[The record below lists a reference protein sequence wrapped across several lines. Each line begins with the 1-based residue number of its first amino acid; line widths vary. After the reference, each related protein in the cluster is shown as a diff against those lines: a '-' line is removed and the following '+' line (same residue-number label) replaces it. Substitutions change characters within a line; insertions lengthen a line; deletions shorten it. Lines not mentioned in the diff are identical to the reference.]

1 MEIDAITRSKLK
13 NVAFTSTEPPTT
25 NVLWAKPNGDDV
37 TMYIFKNGS
46 WVSLKSEG
54 GLDSITQAYIDSQD
68 LATLTSAKED
78 ADKNLAAEVT
88 RAKEAETAIQS
99 TVSTNTT
106 DIGTLKGYFN
116 NGVANSANSANS
128 AKKLST
134 AVTLWGNTFDG
145 TTSIEGTSNVNGDL
159 MNIGAAGNSNFCI
172 QGVASNVD
180 YTHLYITQANRP
192 IAMQVGYGNV
202 GIGTATPTTKLQVEG
217 TFKATKDAT
226 IEGNLTVNGSITS
239 STTPLVTTEYVD
251 TALAKKQDT
260 LQSGTN
266 IKTIN
271 GNSILGEGDI
281 TIEGGGDGSTDL
293 PKMWVNVLSTKDTAF
308 VVDGEIVEIPA
319 HKNMILKDFSSIEP
333 YVNKSEGIANTCDGI
348 TRFDIHYNDINIPIT
363 KFTFET
369 YVYINGWIMKYGTA
383 LKHLDVSGWDTSTM
397 TSMYN
402 MFCSM
407 QNVTE
412 LDVGGFD
419 TSNVTNFESM
429 FNACSSLTSLDV
441 SGFNTS
447 KATTMKSMFTNT
459 NLTTLDVGGFDAS
472 NVTSM
477 HKMFLNNSSLTTLDV
492 SGWDVSKV
500 TDFSY
505 MFMNCKKLNTLD
517 VSKWNT
523 KSAKN
528 IYAMFHNTTALTS
541 IDLSNFDLSNTTNIS
556 DLFGSA
562 AQLTN
567 IIFGEGWGKPQNDI
581 TLDLSS
587 CGSSKSYK
595 LTDETY
601 ASMLTMYDRVTN
613 GLTTTYTI
621 KFSTK
626 HNIPDGWIDKMI
638 ARGYTIV
645 TA

>member
-1 MEIDAITRSKLK
+1 MKIDAITRSKLK

-68 LATLTSAKED
+68 LATLASAKED
-78 ADKNLAAEVT
+78 ADKNLAAEVK
-88 RAKEAETAIQS
+88 RAKGAETAIQD

-106 DIGTLKGYFN
+106 DIGTLKGYFD
-116 NGVANSANSANS
+116 NGVANSANS

-134 AVTLWGNTFDG
+134 AVTLWGNKFDG

-172 QGVASNVD
+172 QGVASGVD
-180 YTHLYITQANRP
+180 YTHLYITQAHRP

-217 TFKATKDAT
+217 TFKATQDAT
-226 IEGNLTVNGSITS
+226 IEGNLTVNGSIIS

-251 TALAKKQDT
+251 TALTKKQDT

-271 GNSILGEGDI
+271 GNSLLGEGDI
-281 TIEGGGDGSTDL
+281 TIEGGGGSTDL
-293 PKMWVNVLSTKDTAF
+293 PKMWVNLLSTKDTAF
-308 VVDGEIVEIPA
+308 VVDGEIVKIPA

-333 YVNKSEGIANTCDGI
+333 YIDKNKGIANTCDGL
-348 TRFDIHYNDINIPIT
+348 TRFDIHYNDINVPIT

-369 YVYINGWIMKYGTA
+369 YIYIDKWIITYPTL
-383 LKHLDVSGWDTSTM
+383 LKHLDVSGWDTSNM
-397 TSMYN
+397 TSMYR
-402 MFCSM
+402 MFCDM
-407 QNVTE
+407 QNLTE
-412 LDVGGFD
+412 LDVSGFDTSSVTTLQQMFNNCNLTTLDVSGFD
-419 TSNVTNFESM
+419 TSNVTSM
-429 FNACSSLTSLDV
+429 YGMFLNDSSLT
-441 SGFNTS
+441 
-447 KATTMKSMFTNT
+447 A
-459 NLTTLDVGGFDAS
+459 
-472 NVTSM
+472 
-477 HKMFLNNSSLTTLDV
+477 LDV

-500 TDFSY
+500 TDFEH
-505 MFMNCKKLNTLD
+505 MFHNCKKVAALDVSNWNSKSAQRMDAVFYNCCIVTTLD
-517 VSKWNT
+517 VSK
-523 KSAKN
+523 
-528 IYAMFHNTTALTS
+528 
-541 IDLSNFDLSNTTNIS
+541 FDLSNLKRMDDI
-556 DLFGSA
+556 FGSCT
-562 AQLTN
+562 QLTN
-567 IIFGEGWGKPQNDI
+567 IIFGEGWGKPQNNI
-581 TLDLSS
+581 TLNLST
-587 CGSSKSYK
+587 CGSSKSYM

-601 ASMLTMYDRVTN
+601 TSMLTMYDRVTN
-613 GLTTTYTI
+613 GLTSTYTI

-626 HNIPDGWIDKMI
+626 HNIPDGWIDTMT

>member
-1 MEIDAITRSKLK
+1 MKIDAITRSKLK

-68 LATLTSAKED
+68 LATLASAKED
-78 ADKNLAAEVT
+78 ADKNLAAEVK
-88 RAKEAETAIQS
+88 RAKGAETAIQD

-106 DIGTLKGYFN
+106 DIGTLKGYFDNGIAN
-116 NGVANSANSANS
+116 NANSANS

-134 AVTLWGNTFDG
+134 AVTLWGNKFDG

-159 MNIGAAGNSNFCI
+159 MNIGAAGNANFCI
-172 QGVASNVD
+172 QGVTSGVD
-180 YTHLYITQANRP
+180 YTHLYITQAHRP

-217 TFKATKDAT
+217 TFKATQDAT
-226 IEGNLTVNGSITS
+226 IEGNLTVNGSIIS
-239 STTPLVTTEYVD
+239 STTPLVTTEYID

-271 GNSILGEGDI
+271 GNSLLGEGDI
-281 TIEGGGDGSTDL
+281 TIEGGGGSTDL
-293 PKMWVNVLSTKDTAF
+293 PKMWVNLLSTKDTAF

-333 YVNKSEGIANTCDGI
+333 YIDKNKGIVNTCDGL
-348 TRFDIHYNDINIPIT
+348 TRFDIHYNDINVPIT

-369 YVYINGWIMKYGTA
+369 YIYIGKWIMTYATL
-383 LKHLDVSGWDTSTM
+383 LKHLDVSGWDTSNM

-402 MFCSM
+402 MFCNM
-407 QNVTE
+407 QKLTE
-412 LDVGGFD
+412 LDVSGFD
-419 TSNVTNFESM
+419 TSKVTNFESM
-429 FNACSSLTSLDV
+429 FNNCSSLTSLDI
-441 SGFNTS
+441 SGFDTS
-447 KATTMKSMFTNT
+447 SATILKQMFTNT
-459 NLTTLDVGGFDAS
+459 NLTTLDVSKWDTS
-472 NVTSM
+472 NVTNM
-477 HKMFLNNSSLTTLDV
+477 HRMFLNDSSLTALDV
-492 SGWDVSKV
+492 SGFDVSKV
-500 TDFSY
+500 TDFEY
-505 MFMNCKKLNTLD
+505 IFCNCKKVATLDVSNWNPKSAQKMSAAFYNCIVTTLD
-517 VSKWNT
+517 VSK
-523 KSAKN
+523 
-528 IYAMFHNTTALTS
+528 
-541 IDLSNFDLSNTTNIS
+541 FDLSNLKSMDSI
-556 DLFGSA
+556 FGSCT
-562 AQLTN
+562 QLTN
-567 IIFGEGWGKPQNDI
+567 IIFGEGWGKPQVNI
-581 TLDLSS
+581 TMNLST
-587 CGSSKSYK
+587 CGSSKSYT

-626 HNIPDGWIDKMI
+626 HNIPDGWIDKMT

>member
-1 MEIDAITRSKLK
+1 MKIDAITRSKLK

-68 LATLTSAKED
+68 LATLASAKED
-78 ADKNLAAEVT
+78 ADKNLAAEVK
-88 RAKEAETAIQS
+88 RAKGAETAIQD

-106 DIGTLKGYFN
+106 DIGTLKGYFD
-116 NGVANSANSANS
+116 NGVANSANS

-134 AVTLWGNTFDG
+134 AVTLWGNKFDG

-172 QGVASNVD
+172 QGVASGVD
-180 YTHLYITQANRP
+180 YTHLYITQAHRP

-217 TFKATKDAT
+217 TFKATQDAT
-226 IEGNLTVNGSITS
+226 IEGNLTVNGSIIS

-251 TALAKKQDT
+251 TALTKKQDT

-271 GNSILGEGDI
+271 GNSLLGEGDI
-281 TIEGGGDGSTDL
+281 TIEGGGGSTDL
-293 PKMWVNVLSTKDTAF
+293 PKMWVNLLSTKDTAF

-333 YVNKSEGIANTCDGI
+333 YIDKNKGIANTCDGL
-348 TRFDIHYNDINIPIT
+348 TRFDIHYNDINVPIT

-369 YVYINGWIMKYGTA
+369 YIYIDKWIITYPTL
-383 LKHLDVSGWDTSTM
+383 LKHLDVSGWDTSNM
-397 TSMYN
+397 TSMYR
-402 MFCSM
+402 MFCDM
-407 QNVTE
+407 QNLTE
-412 LDVGGFD
+412 LDVSGFDTSSVTTLQQMFNNCNLTTLDVSGFD
-419 TSNVTNFESM
+419 TSNVTSM
-429 FNACSSLTSLDV
+429 YGMFLNDSSLT
-441 SGFNTS
+441 
-447 KATTMKSMFTNT
+447 A
-459 NLTTLDVGGFDAS
+459 
-472 NVTSM
+472 
-477 HKMFLNNSSLTTLDV
+477 LDV

-500 TDFSY
+500 TDFEH
-505 MFMNCKKLNTLD
+505 MFHNCKKVAALDVSNWNSKSAQRMDAVFYNCCIVTTLD
-517 VSKWNT
+517 VSK
-523 KSAKN
+523 
-528 IYAMFHNTTALTS
+528 
-541 IDLSNFDLSNTTNIS
+541 FDLSNLKRMDDI
-556 DLFGSA
+556 FGSCT
-562 AQLTN
+562 QLTN
-567 IIFGEGWGKPQNDI
+567 IIFGEGWGKPQNNI
-581 TLDLSS
+581 TLDLST
-587 CGSSKSYK
+587 CGSSKSYM

-601 ASMLTMYDRVTN
+601 TSMLTMYDRVTN
-613 GLTTTYTI
+613 GLTSTYTI

-626 HNIPDGWIDKMI
+626 HNIPDGWIDTMT

>member
-1 MEIDAITRSKLK
+1 MKIDAITRSKLK

-68 LATLTSAKED
+68 LATLASAKED
-78 ADKNLAAEVT
+78 ADKNLAAEVK
-88 RAKEAETAIQS
+88 RAKGAETAIQD

-106 DIGTLKGYFN
+106 DIGTLKGYFD
-116 NGVANSANSANS
+116 NGVANSANS

-134 AVTLWGNTFDG
+134 AVTLWGNKFDG

-172 QGVASNVD
+172 QGVASGVD
-180 YTHLYITQANRP
+180 YTHLYITQAHRP

-217 TFKATKDAT
+217 TFKATQDAT
-226 IEGNLTVNGSITS
+226 IEGNLTVNGSIVS
-239 STTPLVTTEYVD
+239 STTSLVTTEYVD

-271 GNSILGEGDI
+271 GNSLLGEGDI
-281 TIEGGGDGSTDL
+281 TIEGGGGSTDL
-293 PKMWVNVLSTKDTAF
+293 PKMWVNLLSTKDTAF
-308 VVDGEIVEIPA
+308 VVDGEIVKIPA

-333 YVNKSEGIANTCDGI
+333 YIDKNKGIANTCDGL
-348 TRFDIHYNDINIPIT
+348 TRFDIHYNDINVPIT

-369 YVYINGWIMKYGTA
+369 YIYIDKWIITYPTL
-383 LKHLDVSGWDTSTM
+383 LKHLDVSGWDTSNM
-397 TSMYN
+397 TSMYR
-402 MFCSM
+402 MFCDM
-407 QNVTE
+407 QNLTE
-412 LDVGGFD
+412 LDVSGFDTSSVTTLQQMFNNCNLTTLDVSGFD
-419 TSNVTNFESM
+419 TSNVTSM
-429 FNACSSLTSLDV
+429 YGMFLNDSSLT
-441 SGFNTS
+441 
-447 KATTMKSMFTNT
+447 A
-459 NLTTLDVGGFDAS
+459 
-472 NVTSM
+472 
-477 HKMFLNNSSLTTLDV
+477 LDV

-500 TDFSY
+500 TDFEH
-505 MFMNCKKLNTLD
+505 MFHNCKKVAALDVSNWNSKSAQRMDAAFYNCCIVTTLD
-517 VSKWNT
+517 VSK
-523 KSAKN
+523 
-528 IYAMFHNTTALTS
+528 
-541 IDLSNFDLSNTTNIS
+541 FDLSNLKRMDDI
-556 DLFGSA
+556 FGSCT
-562 AQLTN
+562 QLTN
-567 IIFGEGWGKPQNDI
+567 IIFGEGWGKPQNNI
-581 TLDLSS
+581 TLDLST
-587 CGSSKSYK
+587 CGSSKSYT

-613 GLTTTYTI
+613 GLTSTYTI

-626 HNIPDGWIDKMI
+626 HNIPDGWIDKMT

>member
-1 MEIDAITRSKLK
+1 MKIDAITRSKLK

-68 LATLTSAKED
+68 LATLASAKED
-78 ADKNLAAEVT
+78 ADKNLAAEVK
-88 RAKEAETAIQS
+88 RAKGAETAIQD

-106 DIGTLKGYFN
+106 DIGTLKGYFDNGIAN
-116 NGVANSANSANS
+116 NANSANS

-159 MNIGAAGNSNFCI
+159 MNIGAAGNANFCI
-172 QGVASNVD
+172 QGVASGVD
-180 YTHLYITQANRP
+180 YTHLYITQAHRP

-217 TFKATKDAT
+217 TFKATQDAT
-226 IEGNLTVNGSITS
+226 IEGNLTVNGSIIS

-271 GNSILGEGDI
+271 GNSLLGEGDI
-281 TIEGGGDGSTDL
+281 TIEGGGGSTDL
-293 PKMWVNVLSTKDTAF
+293 PKMWVNLLSTKDTAF

-333 YVNKSEGIANTCDGI
+333 YIDKNKGIANTCDGL
-348 TRFDIHYNDINIPIT
+348 TRFDIHYNDINVPIT

-369 YVYINGWIMKYGTA
+369 YIYIDKWIMTYATL
-383 LKHLDVSGWDTSTM
+383 LKHLDVSGWDTSNM
-397 TSMYN
+397 TSMYR

-407 QNVTE
+407 QNLTE
-412 LDVGGFD
+412 LDVSGFDTSSVTTLQQMFNNCNLTTLDVSGFD
-419 TSNVTNFESM
+419 TSNVTNMYGM
-429 FNACSSLTSLDV
+429 FLNDSSLT
-441 SGFNTS
+441 
-447 KATTMKSMFTNT
+447 A
-459 NLTTLDVGGFDAS
+459 
-472 NVTSM
+472 
-477 HKMFLNNSSLTTLDV
+477 LDV

-500 TDFSY
+500 TDFEH
-505 MFMNCKKLNTLD
+505 MFHNCKKVAALDVSNWNPKSAQRMDATFYNCCIVTTLD
-517 VSKWNT
+517 VSK
-523 KSAKN
+523 
-528 IYAMFHNTTALTS
+528 
-541 IDLSNFDLSNTTNIS
+541 FDLSNLKRMDDI
-556 DLFGSA
+556 FGSCT
-562 AQLTN
+562 QLTN
-567 IIFGEGWGKPQNDI
+567 IIFGEGWGKPQNNV

-601 ASMLTMYDRVTN
+601 TSMLTMYDRVTN
-613 GLTTTYTI
+613 GLTSTYTI

-626 HNIPDGWIDKMI
+626 HNIPDGWIDKMT

>member
-1 MEIDAITRSKLK
+1 MKIDAITRSKLK

-68 LATLTSAKED
+68 LATLASAKED
-78 ADKNLAAEVT
+78 ADKNLAAEVK
-88 RAKEAETAIQS
+88 RAKGAETAIQD

-106 DIGTLKGYFN
+106 DISTLKGYFDNGIAN
-116 NGVANSANSANS
+116 NANSANS

-134 AVTLWGNTFDG
+134 AVTLWGNKFDG

-159 MNIGAAGNSNFCI
+159 MNIGAAGNANFCI
-172 QGVASNVD
+172 QGVASGVD
-180 YTHLYITQANRP
+180 YTHLYITQAHRP

-217 TFKATKDAT
+217 TFKATQDAT
-226 IEGNLTVNGSITS
+226 IEGNLTVNGSIIS
-239 STTPLVTTEYVD
+239 STTPLVTTEYID

-271 GNSILGEGDI
+271 GNSLLGEGDI
-281 TIEGGGDGSTDL
+281 TIEGGGGSTDL
-293 PKMWVNVLSTKDTAF
+293 PKMWVNLLSTKDTAF

-333 YVNKSEGIANTCDGI
+333 YIDKNKGIANTCDGL
-348 TRFDIHYNDINIPIT
+348 TRFDIHYNDINVPIT

-369 YVYINGWIMKYGTA
+369 CIYIGKWIMTYATL
-383 LKHLDVSGWDTSTM
+383 LKHLDVSGWDTSNM

-402 MFCSM
+402 MFTNM

-412 LDVGGFD
+412 LDVSGFD
-419 TSNVTNFESM
+419 TSKVTTFEGM
-429 FNACSSLTSLDV
+429 FMQCSSLTSLDV
-441 SGFNTS
+441 SGFDTS
-447 KATTMKSMFTNT
+447 SATTLKQMFTNT
-459 NLTTLDVGGFDAS
+459 NLTTLDVSKWDTS
-472 NVTSM
+472 NVTNM
-477 HKMFLNNSSLTTLDV
+477 HRMFLNNSSLASLDV

-500 TDFSY
+500 TDFEY
-505 MFMNCKKLNTLD
+505 MFHNCKKVATLDVSNWNPKSAQKMSAAFYNCIVTTLD
-517 VSKWNT
+517 VSK
-523 KSAKN
+523 
-528 IYAMFHNTTALTS
+528 
-541 IDLSNFDLSNTTNIS
+541 FDLSNLKTMDSI
-556 DLFGSA
+556 FGNCT
-562 AQLTN
+562 QLTN
-567 IIFGEGWGKPQNDI
+567 IIFGEGWGKPQNNI
-581 TLDLSS
+581 TLNLST

-613 GLTTTYTI
+613 GLTSTYTI

-626 HNIPDGWIDKMI
+626 HNIPDGWIDKMT

>member
-1 MEIDAITRSKLK
+1 MKIDAITRSKLK

-68 LATLTSAKED
+68 LATLASAKED
-78 ADKNLAAEVT
+78 ADKNLAAEVK
-88 RAKEAETAIQS
+88 RAKGAETAIQD

-106 DIGTLKGYFN
+106 DIGTLKGYFD
-116 NGVANSANSANS
+116 NGVANSANS

-134 AVTLWGNTFDG
+134 AVTLWGNKFDG

-172 QGVASNVD
+172 QGVASGVD
-180 YTHLYITQANRP
+180 YTHLYITQAHRP

-217 TFKATKDAT
+217 TFKATQDAT
-226 IEGNLTVNGSITS
+226 IEGNLTVNGSIIS

-251 TALAKKQDT
+251 TALTKKQDT

-271 GNSILGEGDI
+271 GNSLLGEGDI
-281 TIEGGGDGSTDL
+281 TIEGGGGSTDL
-293 PKMWVNVLSTKDTAF
+293 PKMWVNLLSTKDTAF
-308 VVDGEIVEIPA
+308 VVDGEIVKIPA

-333 YVNKSEGIANTCDGI
+333 YYNTCEGL
-348 TRFDIHYNDINIPIT
+348 TRFDIHYNDINVPIT
-363 KFTFET
+363 KFTLAI
-369 YVYINGWIMKYGTA
+369 YIYTNKWIVGYATL
-383 LKHLDVSGWDTSTM
+383 LKQLDVSGWNTSNM
-397 TSMYN
+397 TSMSG
-402 MFCSM
+402 MFWGM
-407 QNVTE
+407 QKLTE

-419 TSNVTNFESM
+419 TSKVTLFSDM
-429 FNACSSLTSLDV
+429 FNGCTSLTTLYVSEFNTSSAISMYRMFSGCTSLTTLDV

-447 KATTMKSMFTNT
+447 KVTGMQRMFNGCT
-459 NLTTLDVGGFDAS
+459 
-472 NVTSM
+472 
-477 HKMFLNNSSLTTLDV
+477 SLTTLDV

-500 TDFSY
+500 TDFDF
-505 MFMNCKKLNTLD
+505 MFYDCKKITTLDVSNWNPKSAQKMSAAFYNCIVTTLD
-517 VSKWNT
+517 VSK
-523 KSAKN
+523 
-528 IYAMFHNTTALTS
+528 
-541 IDLSNFDLSNTTNIS
+541 FDLSNLKTMANI
-556 DLFGSA
+556 FGNCT
-562 AQLTN
+562 QLTN
-567 IIFGEGWGKPQNDI
+567 IIFGEGWGKPQNNI

-587 CGSSKSYK
+587 CGSSKSYM

-601 ASMLTMYDRVTN
+601 TSMLTMYDRVTN
-613 GLTTTYTI
+613 GLTSTYTI

-626 HNIPDGWIDKMI
+626 HNIPDGWIDTMT

>member
-1 MEIDAITRSKLK
+1 MKIDAITRSKLK

-68 LATLTSAKED
+68 LATLASAKED
-78 ADKNLAAEVT
+78 ADKNLAAEVK
-88 RAKEAETAIQS
+88 RAKGAETAIQD

-106 DIGTLKGYFN
+106 DISTLKGYFD
-116 NGVANSANSANS
+116 NGIANSANS

-134 AVTLWGNTFDG
+134 AVTLWGNKFDG

-159 MNIGAAGNSNFCI
+159 MNIGAAGNANFCI
-172 QGVASNVD
+172 QGVASGVD
-180 YTHLYITQANRP
+180 YTHLYITQAHRP

-217 TFKATKDAT
+217 TFKATQDAT
-226 IEGNLTVNGSITS
+226 IEGNLTVNGSIVS

-271 GNSILGEGDI
+271 GNSLLGEGDI
-281 TIEGGGDGSTDL
+281 TIEGGGGSTDL
-293 PKMWVNVLSTKDTAF
+293 PKMWVNLLSTKDTAF

-333 YVNKSEGIANTCDGI
+333 YIDKNKGIANTCDGL
-348 TRFDIHYNDINIPIT
+348 TRFDIHYNDINVPIT

-369 YVYINGWIMKYGTA
+369 YIYIDKWIITYATL
-383 LKHLDVSGWDTSTM
+383 LKHLDVSGWDTSNM
-397 TSMYN
+397 TSMYR

-407 QNVTE
+407 QNLTE
-412 LDVGGFD
+412 LDVSGFDTSSVTTLQQMFNNCNLTTLDVSGFD
-419 TSNVTNFESM
+419 TSNVTNM
-429 FNACSSLTSLDV
+429 Y
-441 SGFNTS
+441 G
-447 KATTMKSMFTNT
+447 
-459 NLTTLDVGGFDAS
+459 
-472 NVTSM
+472 
-477 HKMFLNNSSLTTLDV
+477 MFLNDLSLTALDV

-500 TDFSY
+500 TDFEHI
-505 MFMNCKKLNTLD
+505 FHNCKKVAALDVSNWNSKSAQRMDAAFYNCCIVTTLD
-517 VSKWNT
+517 VSK
-523 KSAKN
+523 
-528 IYAMFHNTTALTS
+528 
-541 IDLSNFDLSNTTNIS
+541 FDLSNLKRMDDI
-556 DLFGSA
+556 FGSCT
-562 AQLTN
+562 QLTN
-567 IIFGEGWGKPQNDI
+567 IIFGEGWGKPQNNI
-581 TLDLSS
+581 TLDLST

-613 GLTTTYTI
+613 GLTSTYTI

-626 HNIPDGWIDKMI
+626 HNIPDGWIDKMT

>member
-1 MEIDAITRSKLK
+1 MKIDAITRSKLK

-134 AVTLWGNTFDG
+134 AVTLWGNKFDG

-172 QGVASNVD
+172 QGVASDID

-217 TFKATKDAT
+217 TFKATQDAT
-226 IEGNLTVNGSITS
+226 IEGNLTVNGSIIS

-251 TALAKKQDT
+251 TALAKKQDN

-271 GNSILGEGDI
+271 GNSLLGEGDI
-281 TIEGGGDGSTDL
+281 TIEGGGGSTDL
-293 PKMWVNVLSTKDTAF
+293 PKMWVNLLSTKDTAF

-333 YVNKSEGIANTCDGI
+333 YIDKNKGIANTCDGI

-419 TSNVTNFESM
+419 TSKVTNFEGM
-429 FNACSSLTSLDV
+429 FKGCSSLTSLDI
-441 SGFNTS
+441 SGFDTS
-447 KATTMKSMFTNT
+447 SATTLKQMFTNC
-459 NLTTLDVGGFDAS
+459 NLTTLDVSGFDTS
-472 NVTSM
+472 NVTNM
-477 HKMFLNNSSLTTLDV
+477 HRMFLNDSSLTALDV

-500 TDFSY
+500 TDFEY
-505 MFMNCKKLNTLD
+505 MFHNCKKVATLDVSNWNPKSAQKMTTVFYNCIVTTLD
-517 VSKWNT
+517 VSK
-523 KSAKN
+523 
-528 IYAMFHNTTALTS
+528 
-541 IDLSNFDLSNTTNIS
+541 FDLSNLKTMDSI
-556 DLFGSA
+556 FGDCT
-562 AQLTN
+562 QLTN